1 MLVMSQ
7 MNEVTAPTSGSSQG
21 WSPHLLTIVV
31 LPILPSARELGCF
44 LLLAS
49 HVKAMKDPAFLS
61 RAGLAL
67 LSRLR

>member
-49 HVKAMKDPAFLS
+49 HVKAMKTQLS
-61 RAGLAL
+61 SLERVWLCFQG
-67 LSRLR
+67 